1 VSSQSST
8 AALFPGQGSSLA
20 GVKPLVLRH
29 CEDLYVLCRDL
40 VGDDPFDRAAES
52 TRYAQPAIFLASL
65 AGWRA
70 IGQIRLQPRAYAGHS
85 LGELSALTAAGVWSE
100 ADGLR
105 LVAVRAGLMADAST
119 RADGGMLAL
128 LKGDLAAARRLA
140 DRFGVT
146 LANDNAVGQ
155 TVLSGPRAALRAA
168 ARAARE
174 AGFRTISLDVAGA
187 FHSPSMSS
195 AVEPFARA
203 LREVPL
209 GTPNAPVFSG
219 LTAEP
224 FEDIPAQLSDA
235 LCAPVRWRETMLA
248 LDRFGIE
255 RYLDVGPDAVL
266 ARLVERNL
274 VEPEVVVASEALGVA
289 A

>member
-1 VSSQSST
+1 MPSLPST

-29 CEDLYVLCRDL
+29 CEDLYALCCEL
-40 VGDDPFDRAAES
+40 VGDDPFDRAGES

-70 IGQIRLQPRAYAGHS
+70 IGQIAPQTSAFAGHS
-85 LGELSALTAAGVWSE
+85 LGELSALTAAGVWSG

-105 LVAVRAGLMADAST
+105 LVALRASLMADAS
-119 RADGGMLAL
+119 RCAEGGMLAL
-128 LKGDLAAARRLA
+128 LKGDLAGARRLA

-155 TVLSGPRAALRAA
+155 AVLSGPRAALNAA

-174 AGFRTISLDVAGA
+174 AGFRTIALDVAGA
-187 FHSPSMSS
+187 FHSPSMRP

-203 LREVPL
+203 LRAVPL
-209 GTPNAPVFSG
+209 SPPSVPVLSG

-224 FEDIPAQLSDA
+224 FVDIPAQLSDA

-248 LDRFGIE
+248 LDRLGIE
-255 RYLDVGPDAVL
+255 RYVDVGPDAVL

-274 VEPEVVVASEALGVA
+274 PDPEVVVHSETLGVA